1 MVDLWPKEDHRS
13 HHYMEDA
20 TDTAAPLEIEC
31 SDLEVRFS
39 GHSPVLDRLNCNF
52 PAGQIVVLLG
62 RSGCGKSTLLR
73 CVAGLQKPT
82 SGRVRL
88 SAAGDRREARPRMSF
103 VFQEATLLPWRSA
116 IENVLL
122 PTELDQGLSGVG
134 RHEARRLAVE
144 RLEEVGLEAK
154 EQQKLP
160 RQLSGG
166 MKMRVALARALM
178 NDPDVLLLDEPFA
191 ALDDILRIRLNEL
204 LLQLWSHR
212 PRTILFVTHNISE
225 AIFLSHQIA
234 IMHQGRIGQ
243 QWMNPLPFPREHRL
257 RATPEFSHC
266 YGVVSSALESLS

>member
-1 MVDLWPKEDHRS
+1 
-13 HHYMEDA
+13 MEDA
-20 TDTAAPLEIEC
+20 TDAAAPLEIEC

-39 GHSPVLDRLNCNF
+39 TQSPVLDRLNCRF

-88 SAAGDRREARPRMSF
+88 SAAAESGHSQEGGRVKPRMSF

-116 IENVLL
+116 LENVLL
-122 PTELDQGLSGVG
+122 PTELERGLAGVG
-134 RHEARRLAVE
+134 REDARQLAAARLA
-144 RLEEVGLEAK
+144 EVGLEAK
-154 EQQKLP
+154 EQHKLP

-178 NDPDVLLLDEPFA
+178 NDPDILLLDEPFA
-191 ALDDILRIRLNEL
+191 ALDDILRNRLNEL

-243 QWMNPLPFPREHRL
+243 QWINPLPFPREHRL
-257 RATPEFSHC
+257 RATSEFSHC
-266 YGVVSSALESLS
+266 YGVVSSALESLA

>member
-1 MVDLWPKEDHRS
+1 
-13 HHYMEDA
+13 MEDA
-20 TDTAAPLEIEC
+20 SIAAAPLEIEC
-31 SDLEVRFS
+31 SDLEIRFS
-39 GHSPVLDRLNCNF
+39 ANAPVLDRLNCRF

-82 SGRVRL
+82 SGFVRL
-88 SAAGDRREARPRMSF
+88 SAVGGQGHHGRVGVDARPRMSF

-122 PTELDQGLSGVG
+122 PAELEKGLAGGG
-134 RHEARRLAVE
+134 REEARRLAAT
-144 RLEEVGLEAK
+144 RLEEVGLEK
-154 EQQKLP
+154 QEHRKLP
-160 RQLSGG
+160 SQLSGG

-191 ALDDILRIRLNEL
+191 ALDDILRNRLNEL

-243 QWMNPLPFPREHRL
+243 QWINPLPFPREHRL
-257 RATPEFSHC
+257 RATSEFAHC
-266 YGVVSSALESLS
+266 YGVVSSALESFA

>member
-1 MVDLWPKEDHRS
+1 
-13 HHYMEDA
+13 MEDA
-20 TDTAAPLEIEC
+20 TDAAAPLGIEF

-39 GHSPVLDRLNCNF
+39 SQAPVLDRLTCRF

-88 SAAGDRREARPRMSF
+88 SGAGENGHSQEGVAVRPRMSF

-122 PTELDQGLSGVG
+122 PAELEKGLAGLG
-134 RHEARRLAVE
+134 RQDTRRLAAA
-144 RLEEVGLEAK
+144 RLAEVGLEAK
-154 EQQKLP
+154 EHQKLP

-178 NDPDVLLLDEPFA
+178 NDPDILLLDEPFA
-191 ALDDILRIRLNEL
+191 ALDDILRNRLNEL
-204 LLQLWSHR
+204 LLQLWTHR

-257 RATPEFSHC
+257 RATSEFSHC
-266 YGVVSSALESLS
+266 YGVVSSALESLT

>member
-1 MVDLWPKEDHRS
+1 
-13 HHYMEDA
+13 MEDA
-20 TDTAAPLEIEC
+20 LDTAAPLEIEC

-39 GHSPVLDRLNCNF
+39 AHAPVLDRLNCRF

-82 SGRVRL
+82 AGRVSISPVRNKGQGH
-88 SAAGDRREARPRMSF
+88 SGQSVIDSRPRMSF

-122 PTELDQGLSGVG
+122 PSELDRGLTGVG
-134 RHEARRLAVE
+134 GGEARRLASA

-154 EQQKLP
+154 EHQKLP

-178 NDPDVLLLDEPFA
+178 NDPDILLLDEPFA
-191 ALDDILRIRLNEL
+191 ALDDILRNRLNEL

-234 IMHQGRIGQ
+234 IMHQGRIFQ
-243 QWMNPLPFPREHRL
+243 QWVNPLPFPSFLTVMEWYRRRWSRL
-257 RATPEFSHC
+257 HERFSRN
-266 YGVVSSALESLS
+266 G

>member
-1 MVDLWPKEDHRS
+1 
-13 HHYMEDA
+13 
-20 TDTAAPLEIEC
+20 
-31 SDLEVRFS
+31 
-39 GHSPVLDRLNCNF
+39 
-52 PAGQIVVLLG
+52 
-62 RSGCGKSTLLR
+62 
-73 CVAGLQKPT
+73 
-82 SGRVRL
+82 
-88 SAAGDRREARPRMSF
+88 MSF

-122 PTELDQGLSGVG
+122 PAELEKGSAGVG
-134 RHEARRLAVE
+134 RENARRLAVA
-144 RLEEVGLEAK
+144 RLEEVGLAAK

-178 NDPDVLLLDEPFA
+178 NDPD
-191 ALDDILRIRLNEL
+191 ILRIRLNEL
-204 LLQLWSHR
+204 LLQLWSQR

-243 QWMNPLPFPREHRL
+243 QWINPLPFPREHRL

-266 YGVVSSALESLS
+266 YGVVSSALESLA

>member
-1 MVDLWPKEDHRS
+1 
-13 HHYMEDA
+13 MEDA
-20 TDTAAPLEIEC
+20 IDKAAPLGIEC

-39 GHSPVLDRLNCNF
+39 THAPVLDRLSCRF

-82 SGRVRL
+82 SGCVRL
-88 SAAGDRREARPRMSF
+88 SAAGDQGQGPAVGEARPRMSF

-122 PTELDQGLSGVG
+122 PAELEKGSAGVG
-134 RHEARRLAVE
+134 RENARRLAVA
-144 RLEEVGLEAK
+144 RLEEVGLAAK

-178 NDPDVLLLDEPFA
+178 NDPDILLLDEPFA

-204 LLQLWSHR
+204 LLQLWSQR

-243 QWMNPLPFPREHRL
+243 QWINPLPFPREHRL

-266 YGVVSSALESLS
+266 YGVVSSALESLA